1 VCLFLKSISLFTR
14 AFSYAVHHFHLL
26 TSVSYLLFILF
37 SVKVGKREAAAD
49 EATAD
54 AAAKL
59 REL

>member
-1 VCLFLKSISLFTR
+1 MRFIISI
-14 AFSYAVHHFHLL
+14 YLL
-26 TSVSYLLFILF
+26 QLVTYLFILF

-59 REL
+59 RQLWQ